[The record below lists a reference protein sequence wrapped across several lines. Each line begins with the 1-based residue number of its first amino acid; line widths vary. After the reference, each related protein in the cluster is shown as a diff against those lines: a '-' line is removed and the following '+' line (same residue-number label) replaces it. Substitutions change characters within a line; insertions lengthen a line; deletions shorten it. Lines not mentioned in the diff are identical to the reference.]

1 MLLPRARH
9 RLPEHILFAADA
21 LMQRDAEIQVGLP
34 HIRIRIVE
42 EPHRETPKPLR
53 LHRRNGDVLR
63 RRDLQQLRE
72 HVQAHRRGA
81 VGDGRRGWGRG
92 VSGRRRRGGGGG
104 GGEGGR
110 GGLDEVE
117 DGVEAV
123 AHLAVAHNLVGRVLE
138 VRCDVRRGVVVRF
151 CLQDGAQ
158 SAGVVHGG
166 LFAVE
171 CQHRA
176 DCGQDLDFQVRCFAC
191 GDFEGFV
198 GCFEVVQERKEE
210 LAEPLAVGA
219 PDVLVALNE
228 VL

>member
-1 MLLPRARH
+1 MLLPRACH
-9 RLPEHILFAADA
+9 RLPEHILLAADA
-21 LMQRDAEIQVGLP
+21 LVQRDAEIQVGLP

-42 EPHRETPKPLR
+42 EPHRETPEPLR

-63 RRDLQQLRE
+63 RCDLQQLRE

-81 VGDGRRGWGRG
+81 VGDGRRGWGGG
-92 VSGRRRRGGGGG
+92 VSGRRRRGG

-151 CLQDGAQ
+151 RLQDGAQ
-158 SAGVVHGG
+158 SARIVHGG

-176 DCGQDLDFQVRCFAC
+176 DCGQDLDFQVRRFAC

-198 GCFEVVQERKEE
+198 GCFEVV
-210 LAEPLAVGA
+210 
-219 PDVLVALNE
+219 
-228 VL
+228 